1 MPAKTDRH
9 FLHTFLT
16 IAIALV
22 WLINGLYCKVLNL
35 VPRHELIVTRILG
48 EGYAPLLTPL
58 IGALEILMA
67 AWILSGV
74 RSRWCSLTQALLVAL
89 MNTIEF
95 VLAPD
100 LLLFGRINAVVAA
113 FFIAVVLMNEFFFFR
128 PQMSP
133 RTVPLNR

>member
-1 MPAKTDRH
+1 MLAKTNRP
-9 FLHTFLT
+9 FLHTTFT

-35 VPRHELIVTRILG
+35 VPRHGQIVARILG
-48 EGYAPLLTPL
+48 EGYAPFLTPL

-67 AWILSGV
+67 AWILSGIK
-74 RSRWCSLTQALLVAL
+74 SRWCALTQAFVVAL

-113 FFIAVVLMNEFFFFR
+113 FFIAVVLMNEFLLSQKHSASR
-128 PQMSP
+128 LAP
-133 RTVPLNR
+133 VNL